1 MKFVVTGGA
10 GFIGSHLTKHLIKQG
25 HSVTVVDNLRRGSMN
40 NLKEV
45 KHKIDFHEIDIAD
58 YKKMK
63 IAVKNTDCV
72 FHEAA
77 LGSVPH
83 SYKEPEEYHR
93 VNVDGTENI
102 FKLGKELGFKIVY
115 ASSSSVYGNQTSFP
129 IKEDAEKKP
138 LNPYGVTK
146 LLSEELATRYTKEDV
161 QIIGMRYFNVYGI
174 GQNENY
180 AGVIPLFIDKLVNH
194 SSPIINGDGEQ
205 IRSFTFVDDV
215 VKANVLAFESP
226 IEHAFLNIASDE
238 AISINKLADTII
250 QLSGLEIEPVHEK
263 PREGDIKISH
273 ADVSL
278 AKELI
283 RWSPKTSLYDG
294 LKQIFPKI
302 EI

>member
-45 KHKIDFHEIDIAD
+45 KDEIDFHKIDITD

-63 IAVKNTDCV
+63 IAVKNIDCV

-83 SYKEPEEYHR
+83 SYKEPKEYHR

-102 FKLGKELGFKIVY
+102 FKLGKEFGFKIVY

-146 LLSEELATRYTKEDV
+146 LLGEELATRYAKEGV

-180 AGVIPLFIDKLVNH
+180 AGVIPLFIEKLVNH

-226 IEHAFLNIASDE
+226 IEHAFLNIASNE

-278 AKELI
+278 AQELI